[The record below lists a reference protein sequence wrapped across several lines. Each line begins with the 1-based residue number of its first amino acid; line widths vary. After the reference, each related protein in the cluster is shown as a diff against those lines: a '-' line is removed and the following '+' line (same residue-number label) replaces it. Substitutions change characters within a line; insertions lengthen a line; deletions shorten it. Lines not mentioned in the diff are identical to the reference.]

1 MCSQSRLKILV
12 LKPGTA
18 NKSDIVFPCS
28 SCLCKN
34 CSLVSL
40 DVLQLAS
47 DAAWATYTDNMG
59 DTKCKVVYVFAK
71 EFTNELGCSIM
82 ALIDILFKAGC
93 NASNNHLLVRA
104 AARPTYS
111 SFLIPPRQV
120 ESFCKHL
127 PITSDL
133 HQTRMQPQVFTG
145 PSLSPCPS
153 EWLVVVPLLWVHA
166 LPCKAQGPSNHLHQ
180 IIPGVL

>member
-18 NKSDIVFPCS
+18 NKGDIILPCS

-71 EFTNELGCSIM
+71 AFANELGCSIM

-93 NASNNHLLVRA
+93 SASNNHLLVRA

-111 SFLIPPRQV
+111 SFLIPPRQM
-120 ESFCKHL
+120 ESSCKHL

-133 HQTRMQPQVFTG
+133 HQACMQTQIITRFL
-145 PSLSPCPS
+145 LSACLC
-153 EWLVVVPLLWVHA
+153 ERQVVVPLKWILA
-166 LPCKAQGPSNHLHQ
+166 LPRKS
-180 IIPGVL
+180 